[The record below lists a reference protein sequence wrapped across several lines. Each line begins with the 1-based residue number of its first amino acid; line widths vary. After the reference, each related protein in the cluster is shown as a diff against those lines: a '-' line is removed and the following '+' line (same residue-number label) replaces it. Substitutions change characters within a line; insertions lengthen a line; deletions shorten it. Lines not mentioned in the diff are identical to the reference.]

1 MAENNASFVRHELI
15 EEQVP
20 PVTERGLI
28 KWVREN
34 LFSSPFNAI
43 MTVLSLWVIYSIIS
57 GSAPWFIN
65 GVWNANSVRECYD
78 ILDGATAVSYTHLTL
93 PTSTTV

>member
-15 EEQVP
+15 KEQVP
-20 PVTERGLI
+20 PVSERGLV

-43 MTVLSLWVIYSIIS
+43 MTVLSLWVIYSIIA
-57 GSAPWFIN
+57 GSAPWF
-65 GVWNANSVRECYD
+65 
-78 ILDGATAVSYTHLTL
+78 
-93 PTSTTV
+93 